1 MRVGRIIDGKAFAAK
16 LREQVATGVQTFTA
30 QAGRKPGLAVVL
42 VGEDPAS
49 GVYVRNKGKATV
61 EVGMES
67 MEFRRPAT
75 IGQDELLELVEELN
89 GDDNVDDKLVQLTLP
104 EHIDEKGVICAIDKG
119 KALARERVC
128 EIVSGVQTC
137 ALPIWAESP
146 DSRWCWWVRIRPAA
160 SMFGTRARRL
170 SRWAW
175 KAWNSAAQRQ
185 SARMNCWNWSRN

>member
-75 IGQDELLELVEELN
+75 IGQDELLELVEDLN
-89 GDDNVDDKLVQLTLP
+89 GDDTVDGILVQLPLP
-104 EHIDEKGVICAIDKG
+104 DHIY
-119 KALARERVC
+119 
-128 EIVSGVQTC
+128 
-137 ALPIWAESP
+137 
-146 DSRWCWWVRIRPAA
+146 
-160 SMFGTRARRL
+160 
-170 SRWAW
+170 
-175 KAWNSAAQRQ
+175 AQRTLHAINPATVI
-185 SARMNCWNWSRN
+185 SGFHVLTPARVTVGEG

>member
-67 MEFRRPAT
+67 MEFRRPARS
-75 IGQDELLELVEELN
+75 DEHTSEL
-89 GDDNVDDKLVQLTLP
+89 
-104 EHIDEKGVICAIDKG
+104 
-119 KALARERVC
+119 
-128 EIVSGVQTC
+128 
-137 ALPIWAESP
+137 
-146 DSRWCWWVRIRPAA
+146 
-160 SMFGTRARRL
+160 
-170 SRWAW
+170 
-175 KAWNSAAQRQ
+175 Q
-185 SARMNCWNWSRN
+185 SLMLISYAVFCLKKKNK